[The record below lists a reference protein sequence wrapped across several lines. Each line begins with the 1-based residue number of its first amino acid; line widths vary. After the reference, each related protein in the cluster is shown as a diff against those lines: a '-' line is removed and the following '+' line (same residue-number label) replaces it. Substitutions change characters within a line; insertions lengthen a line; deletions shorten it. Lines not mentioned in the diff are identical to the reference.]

1 MGSSHEVTTLT
12 TTWTPRGATVG
23 PSEMIGRAIAS
34 KFYHWDPR
42 RHTGAG
48 CTLAASASYALAA
61 GASYALANL
70 DIAAY
75 SATASPLYISL

>member
-1 MGSSHEVTTLT
+1 M
-12 TTWTPRGATVG
+12 G

-34 KFYHWDPR
+34 KFYHWDLR

-48 CTLAASASYALAA
+48 CTLAAGASYGLAA

-70 DIAAY
+70 DIARLQCDGG
-75 SATASPLYISL
+75 SLSISL